1 MFRVFKINDF
11 NGSVHRFVYNCDR
24 REIRRIRRSISA
36 QIKKNA
42 RGSHCNSRL
51 GGDFRGKAKRRAKFP
66 LCVYVYIYKSIIIPD
81 KSIFIRVLLVI
92 SQVKLTFRLGE
103 IIYERRKWVKDE
115 IFFSSH
121 VPFVPPTAEHALP
134 PPSPSIIGTFPWHDA
149 GVVQRIKR
157 EHN

>member
-24 REIRRIRRSISA
+24 RETRRIRRSISA
-36 QIKKNA
+36 QIKSKTQEGRIVIVDLEA
-42 RGSHCNSRL
+42 T
-51 GGDFRGKAKRRAKFP
+51 FEEKRNDVQNFP
-66 LCVYVYIYKSIIIPD
+66 CVCVYIYKSIIIPD

-121 VPFVPPTAEHALP
+121 VPFVPSTALP

>member
-1 MFRVFKINDF
+1 M
-11 NGSVHRFVYNCDR
+11 C
-24 REIRRIRRSISA
+24 
-36 QIKKNA
+36 
-42 RGSHCNSRL
+42 
-51 GGDFRGKAKRRAKFP
+51 
-66 LCVYVYIYKSIIIPD
+66 VYIYKSIIIPD

-92 SQVKLTFRLGE
+92 SQVKLTFRLDE
-103 IIYERRKWVKDE
+103 IIYERCKWVKDE

-121 VPFVPPTAEHALP
+121 VPFVPSTALP